1 VKILLSNDDGYNST
15 GISKLAD
22 TLSKKHEVLV
32 FAPKFNKSAS
42 SSSLTIDKPL
52 KPIKLNEKYYYL
64 EGTPSDCVHMAL
76 CGFFD
81 DSFDIVIAGIN
92 SGPNL
97 GDDVIY
103 SGTVAAAIEGRF
115 LGLPSMAVSLASWD
129 GVHFETAARITEK
142 LINIIHF
149 SELSPSTILNVN
161 VPDVSLNQVK
171 GFQTTILGSRH
182 QSEDIYPDKDDCS
195 QFWIGENGKEA
206 NNGIGTD
213 FYAVK
218 NNYVS
223 VTPLHID
230 LTNQKEITLVE
241 EWLKKIN

>member
-1 VKILLSNDDGYNST
+1 MRILLSNDDGYNSP
-15 GISKLAD
+15 GISQLAD
-22 TLSKKHEVLV
+22 TLSRKHEVFV
-32 FAPKFNKSAS
+32 FAPKYNKSAS

-52 KPIKLNEKYYYL
+52 KPIKLNEKLYYL
-64 EGTPSDCVHMAL
+64 DGTPSDCVHMAL

-115 LGLPSMAVSLASWD
+115 IGLPSMAVSLASWG
-129 GVHFETAARITEK
+129 GVYFETAAQITDK
-142 LINIIHF
+142 LINSIHF
-149 SELSPSTILNVN
+149 AELSPSTILNVN
-161 VPDVSLNQVK
+161 VPDIELSQVK
-171 GFQTTILGSRH
+171 GFQTTFLGNRH
-182 QSEDIYPDKDDCS
+182 QSENIYPDKDDCS

-206 NNGIGTD
+206 KNGIGTD
-213 FYAVK
+213 FHAIK

-241 EWLKKIN
+241 KWLQKID